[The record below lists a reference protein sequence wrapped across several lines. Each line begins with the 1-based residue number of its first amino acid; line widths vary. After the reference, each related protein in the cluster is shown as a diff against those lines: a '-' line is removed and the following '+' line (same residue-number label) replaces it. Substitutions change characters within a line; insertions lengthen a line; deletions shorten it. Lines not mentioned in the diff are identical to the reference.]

1 MQEGASAA
9 ALAVQQLPGF
19 AALPLQPSLAVMQK
33 DKGAA
38 TMEDLVTALHYSR
51 VQQRYPAK
59 EVDLIRLVS
68 SGKREPLASDSASPV
83 TLLGGDAVALYD
95 DPALGHPA
103 KSAAGQSSSA
113 GFAQYL
119 AWHLSTPLDV
129 HVSRGSGA
137 EAAADWL
144 KSRPEADRGGRKVIV
159 WVISDAAI
167 LR

>member
-1 MQEGASAA
+1 MQTLSQSQLDA
-9 ALAVQQLPGF
+9 ALAAADDADASPEERAEMLMEIAMGMQQRPKSAQQL
-19 AALPLQPSLAVMQK
+19 
-33 DKGAA
+33 
-38 TMEDLVTALHYSR
+38 H
-51 VQQRYPAK
+51 
-59 EVDLIRLVS
+59 
-68 SGKREPLASDSASPV
+68 
-83 TLLGGDAVALYD
+83 DAVALYD

-144 KSRPEADRGGRKVIV
+144 KSRPEAEQGGRKVIV